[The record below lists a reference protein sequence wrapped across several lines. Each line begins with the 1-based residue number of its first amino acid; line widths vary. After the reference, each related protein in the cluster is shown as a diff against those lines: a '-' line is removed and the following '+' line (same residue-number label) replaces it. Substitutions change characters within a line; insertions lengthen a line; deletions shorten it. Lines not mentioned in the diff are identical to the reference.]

1 MGNRCKEKG
10 FTLLEVLLVLCLMM
24 AIISIA
30 APGWGT
36 AKNNTSTQ
44 ADLANRVPIEGAV
57 ELYKLDTG
65 KLPEGIADL
74 YAPPPGI
81 EGWRGPYLRQR
92 FTKPTDNEER
102 YELDEGGKVVP

>member
-44 ADLANRVPIEGAV
+44 ADLANRVLIEGAV

-65 KLPEGIADL
+65 KLPEGMADL
-74 YAPPPGI
+74 YSPPPGI
-81 EGWRGPYLRQR
+81 EGWRGPYLRQN
-92 FTKPTDNEER
+92 FIKPTDNEEG
-102 YELDEGGKVVP
+102 YKLDERGKVVP